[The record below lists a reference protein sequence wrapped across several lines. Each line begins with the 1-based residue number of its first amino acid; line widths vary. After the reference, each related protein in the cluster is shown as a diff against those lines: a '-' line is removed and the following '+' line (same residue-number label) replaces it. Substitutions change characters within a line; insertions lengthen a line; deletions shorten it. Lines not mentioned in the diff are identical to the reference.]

1 MCFYISK
8 FSIVAFITEYIIIN
22 YINLEDIISQ
32 L

>member
-8 FSIVAFITEYIIIN
+8 FSIVTFITEYIIIN